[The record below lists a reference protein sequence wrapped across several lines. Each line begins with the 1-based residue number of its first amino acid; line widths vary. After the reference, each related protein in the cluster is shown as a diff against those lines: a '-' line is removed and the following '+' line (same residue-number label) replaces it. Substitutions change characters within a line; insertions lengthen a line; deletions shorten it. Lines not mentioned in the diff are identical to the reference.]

1 VDLAAVSGGAF
12 LSQSWY
18 RVAALRPALKSQAN
32 IRRHRFRG
40 EVWYV
45 VQDPASGRFNRFT
58 PTAYQLL
65 GLMDGRRSMDEIW
78 LLAVE
83 QLGDDTPS
91 QEEVIG
97 LLSQLHAADLMHCE
111 VNPDSAEL
119 FERFEKQD
127 RTRRRTN
134 WKNPFSIRIPLWD
147 PDVFLTRT
155 MPVAGVLFGWVGLL
169 LYLSVTG
176 YALTLVGVNWPELTG
191 NLSDRIFSAQNLLA
205 LSLCFPLV
213 KLLHEMGHGYAVK
226 AGGGEVHEMGI
237 MLLVFMPIPYVDA
250 SAASGFRSKWQ
261 RALVGAAGMLTEL
274 FLAALAMLLW
284 VSVEPGFV
292 RALAF
297 NVMLIAGV
305 SAVLFNGN
313 PLLRYDA
320 YYILSDL
327 IEMPNLAARGNQ
339 YWRYLFERY
348 IFRVPQVEAPLLSAG
363 ERRWAIF
370 YTPAALVYRT
380 LVLVFIVLYIA
391 SEWFFFGVLLA
402 IWGAVTMFGMP
413 LAKVVGYLFNVPRV
427 AGARKR
433 AITVSLA
440 VLAAV
445 ALVLLVVPA
454 PMRVMVEG
462 VVWLPEE
469 SHVRAGADG
478 FVSEILVESG
488 SLVEAGTALVQSE
501 DPMLMA
507 DLRAVTA
514 RLEELTATLDSQRF
528 ADRVAADVTREEIV
542 RERAAQ
548 QRLQERVANL
558 VARSAVSGRYLIDRT
573 DDLPGRFYR
582 KGDRFGYVIQ
592 DDVKIVRIVVSQ
604 HDVDLVRNRL
614 QRIDVRLR
622 ERLAEI
628 YPATLVRA
636 VPAAKDYL
644 PSTVLST
651 EGGGVIAAD
660 PRDPKSGKT
669 LQRMFQ
675 FDLELPEQVQSL
687 NYGGR
692 AYVRLILQPEPLG
705 MQWSRRLR
713 QLFLERFSV

>member
-18 RVAALRPALKSQAN
+18 RVAGLRPALKSQAS

-58 PTAYQLL
+58 PAAWQLL

-78 LLAVE
+78 LLAVQ

-134 WKNPFSIRIPLWD
+134 LKNPFSIRIPLWD
-147 PDVFLTRT
+147 PDAFLTRT
-155 MPVAGVLFGWVGLL
+155 MPRFGALFGWAGVA
-169 LYLSVTG
+169 LYLGVTL
-176 YALTLVGVNWPELTG
+176 YALMLVGVNWSELSG
-191 NLSDRIFSAQNLLA
+191 NLSDRIFSTQNLLA
-205 LSLCFPLV
+205 LTLCFPLV
-213 KLLHEMGHGYAVK
+213 KLMHEMGHGYAVK

-250 SAASGFRSKWQ
+250 SAASGFRSKWR
-261 RALVGAAGMLTEL
+261 RALVGAAGMLVEL
-274 FLAALAMLLW
+274 FIAALAMLFW
-284 VSVEPGFV
+284 VSAEPGFA

-348 IFRVPQVEAPLLSAG
+348 VFRVPQVESPLLSDG
-363 ERRWAIF
+363 ERRWLIF

-380 LVLVFIVLYIA
+380 LVLLFIVLYIA
-391 SEWFFFGVLLA
+391 SEWFFFGVVLA
-402 IWGAVTMFGMP
+402 IWGAITMFGMP
-413 LAKVVGYLFNVPRV
+413 LSKVLRYLLDVPRV

-433 AITVSLA
+433 ALTVSLGA
-440 VLAAV
+440 LACV
-445 ALVLLVVPA
+445 TLVLFAVPA

-469 SHVRAGADG
+469 AHVRAGADG
-478 FVSEILVESG
+478 FVSEILVASG
-488 SLVEAGTALVQSE
+488 SQVEAGTALVQSE
-501 DPMLMA
+501 DPALMA

-514 RLEELTATLDSQRF
+514 RLQELEATLDSQRF
-528 ADRVAADVTREEIV
+528 EDRVAADVTREEIV

-548 QRLQERVANL
+548 QRLQDRVAKL
-558 VARSAVSGRYLIDRT
+558 VARSAVSGRYVIDRT

-592 DDVKIVRIVVSQ
+592 DGVKIVRIVVSQ
-604 HDVDLVRNRL
+604 DDVDLVRNRL

-622 ERLAEI
+622 ERLADV

-644 PSTVLST
+644 PSTVLSS
-651 EGGGVIAAD
+651 EGGGAIAAD

-675 FDLELPEQVQSL
+675 FDLELPQQVQSL

-692 AYVRLILQPEPLG
+692 AYVRLILQPEPLAS
-705 MQWSRRLR
+705 QWSRRLR